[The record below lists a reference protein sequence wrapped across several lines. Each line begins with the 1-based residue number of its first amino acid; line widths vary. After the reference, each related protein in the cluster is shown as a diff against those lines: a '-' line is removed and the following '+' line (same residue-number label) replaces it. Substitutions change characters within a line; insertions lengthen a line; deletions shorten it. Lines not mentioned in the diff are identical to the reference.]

1 VGVFLTALLTT
12 SLAMSAVILL
22 LLLLNKILA
31 AKLSAM
37 ARYRMW
43 IIILIGLLIPFRPS
57 IPVPYGPVQL
67 PMSFDTASISAAI
80 DESIQ
85 YEAPQALS
93 LESSAS
99 PEAFPIV
106 PSADKPSIPYSMIL
120 LGIWLAGALAALAY
134 HLRIYGKFAASV
146 RRWSV
151 EVKDERVLS
160 ALQAAHDS
168 LGMKGKPIAVKT
180 CEFTASPMLIGF
192 RASTVLLPETEL
204 APDELEH
211 IFRHELT
218 HYAHRDLWMNLLV
231 LLVSAMHWFNPIVRL
246 MAKTIRTD
254 CEAACDEAVIAGNDT
269 EKRRRYGETII
280 GFIGIKNA
288 MTPFLSTYFYGG
300 KDSMKKR
307 LASIMDTG
315 HKRRSLAAFCAL
327 VVMIMTLLSGN
338 VFAASTAPVGTGEYI
353 GEARAKSI
361 ALEHAGISEAQVTF
375 IKAYLDYEN
384 GYVVYDVEFYS
395 GSTEYDYEIDA
406 VNGTILEFDRDI
418 EYFSIPANSSATTD
432 AGQYIGEAR
441 AKSIALEHAGV
452 SESQITFIK
461 AYLDYDDGYVVY
473 DVDFYSGETEYD
485 YEIDAVNGTV
495 LEYDREIEYYTIPSG
510 AAGGNGASGQSSQ
523 QAASGET
530 GYIDE
535 AKAKSIA
542 LYAAGL
548 TESQVGYIKVK
559 LDREDGGVVY
569 EVDFKKGWTEYEY
582 EIDAV
587 SGKILKSDIDYDD

>member
-1 VGVFLTALLTT
+1 
-12 SLAMSAVILL
+12 
-22 LLLLNKILA
+22 
-31 AKLSAM
+31 
-37 ARYRMW
+37 
-43 IIILIGLLIPFRPS
+43 
-57 IPVPYGPVQL
+57 
-67 PMSFDTASISAAI
+67 
-80 DESIQ
+80 
-85 YEAPQALS
+85 
-93 LESSAS
+93 
-99 PEAFPIV
+99 
-106 PSADKPSIPYSMIL
+106 
-120 LGIWLAGALAALAY
+120 
-134 HLRIYGKFAASV
+134 
-146 RRWSV
+146 
-151 EVKDERVLS
+151 
-160 ALQAAHDS
+160 
-168 LGMKGKPIAVKT
+168 
-180 CEFTASPMLIGF
+180 
-192 RASTVLLPETEL
+192 
-204 APDELEH
+204 
-211 IFRHELT
+211 
-218 HYAHRDLWMNLLV
+218 MNLLV

-307 LASIMDTG
+307 LVSIMDTG
-315 HKRRSLAAFCAL
+315 HKRRSLAALCAL
-327 VVMIMTLLSGN
+327 VVMTMTLLSGN
-338 VFAASTAPVGTGEYI
+338 VFAASAAPVGTGEYI
-353 GEARAKSI
+353 GEVRAKSI
-361 ALEHAGISEAQVTF
+361 ALEHAGVSESQVTF

-406 VNGTILEFDRDI
+406 LNGNILEFDRDI

-452 SESQITFIK
+452 SESQVTFIK

-473 DVDFYSGETEYD
+473 DVDFYSGETEHD

-495 LEYDREIEYYTIPSG
+495 LEYDREIEYYTIPSNNS
-510 AAGGNGASGQSSQ
+510 GGNGASGQSSQ

-530 GYIDE
+530 GYIGE